1 MGLDERSIPGDLTHS
16 GLVGVESCCS
26 GLLSKSGHGVR
37 RCLFPVL
44 SPSRIES
51 KDMATSRS
59 EVRYS

>member
-1 MGLDERSIPGDLTHS
+1 MGLDEKVHS
-16 GLVGVESCCS
+16 RMFDSLRLVGVESCCS

-37 RCLFPVL
+37 RCLFPAL

-59 EVRYS
+59 EVRHH